1 MGVVLAVFI
10 LGMIL
15 VGFLSLAL
23 LPLLFIWLAVGVYT
37 EPWGEP
43 AVAGD
48 APAPAGAGG
57 FGSLTEVETPPSQPA
72 TRPKVMVA
80 GRRNPL

>member
-10 LGMIL
+10 LGLIL
-15 VGFLSLAL
+15 IGFTSLML
-23 LPLLFIWLAVGVYT
+23 LPLLFVWLAIGVYT

-43 AVAGD
+43 AIAGQ
-48 APAPAGAGG
+48 APAGTGG
-57 FGSLTEVETPPSQPA
+57 FGPLTDVETPPAEPA